1 MPSISRW
8 SDDCEATSTTVVT
21 SASDIERS
29 KACAHTNT
37 MMNQSNETSALIR
50 DDIQSHNGDSC
61 TNVRA
66 PSVFASV
73 SPFQCHN
80 VQRERCS
87 EDAHI
92 LIPLNS
98 AEENDNSLLRATS
111 TNDPPVT
118 GNTSVA
124 AASTPVKQSLSNFV
138 TRLNTGTG
146 TGTPVRGQIKTH
158 VPIGSIKSLTE
169 KSIQLPPHQT
179 KVKKR
184 KRIPNDSTP
193 VNNSNDDSNLDST
206 NNTTQR
212 YSSSGSTGRWTTQ
225 EHQAFVRGLALYGR
239 EWKRVAMDIPTR
251 TSAQVRS
258 HAQKYLS
265 KMEKQLSLSHSGNVH
280 FASDIYNIDTVAPS
294 ASQKSNDPTYD
305 HDYTMATAQSPP
317 TTRLASHS
325 HDSETSPYEDGSP
338 TAGSQ
343 QHDTENDYQTMTD
356 SVRQQAARILA
367 NPTTVEQE
375 VRDTISQLRVRYLQL
390 QERIQQQQ
398 HQHEASASIDTDN
411 GNSDQSRNIIL
422 HRPVHDGVEHNIIE
436 RSCDNN
442 ITIKVNSTN
451 DNNSISNSN
460 AIDFG
465 NTNKSS
471 SSNTSSA
478 SAQGILYV
486 HHDDDELI
494 ALHVLQGLQKQ
505 QLRI

>member
-1 MPSISRW
+1 MPSISQW
-8 SDDCEATSTTVVT
+8 SDDCEATSTTAVT
-21 SASDIERS
+21 NASNIHRN

-37 MMNQSNETSALIR
+37 MMNQSNETSTLIR

-61 TNVRA
+61 ANLRA

-73 SPFQCHN
+73 SPFPCHN
-80 VQRERCS
+80 MQQERRS
-87 EDAHI
+87 EDAPMH
-92 LIPLNS
+92 IPLNS
-98 AEENDNSLLRATS
+98 AEENGNSLLRATS
-111 TNDPPVT
+111 TKGPPLT
-118 GNTSVA
+118 RDTSVVA
-124 AASTPVKQSLSNFV
+124 TTAPAKQSLSNFA
-138 TRLNTGTG
+138 TRLNTG

-158 VPIGSIKSLTE
+158 VPIGSE
-169 KSIQLPPHQT
+169 KCVQLPPHQT
-179 KVKKR
+179 RVNKR
-184 KRIPNDSTP
+184 KRIPNVSTP
-193 VNNSNDDSNLDST
+193 IINSNDDSTMDLT
-206 NNTTQR
+206 NTGNTTSR

-239 EWKRVAMDIPTR
+239 EWKRVALDIPTR

-265 KMEKQLSLSHSGNVH
+265 KMEKQLSLSHNGNVPL
-280 FASDIYNIDTVAPS
+280 ASDVYSLDTVTPR
-294 ASQKSNDPTYD
+294 ASQKSIEPTNDQ
-305 HDYTMATAQSPP
+305 DYTMATAQSPS
-317 TTRLASHS
+317 TTRLASLS
-325 HDSETSPYEDGSP
+325 HDSETSTYEDGSP

-398 HQHEASASIDTDN
+398 HHQHEDSASFETDN
-411 GNSDQSRNIIL
+411 RNDDQSRNVIL
-422 HRPVHDGVEHNIIE
+422 YRPGRDGVEHNIIE
-436 RSCDNN
+436 QSCDNN
-442 ITIKVNSTN
+442 ITNKGNSTN
-451 DNNSISNSN
+451 DNDSIFNSN
-460 AIDFG
+460 AKDFG
-465 NTNKSS
+465 KTNKSS
-471 SSNTSSA
+471 ASNTSSA
-478 SAQGILYV
+478 SAQAILYV